1 MLIRFGGKSY
11 FVWCQEFFFQ
21 DSSPPWAY
29 RQSEKLFFSFL
40 FQKELGRRRRIWT
53 RFDGNGGP
61 ILSFHSTY
69 DWRKRRRSRTL
80 IQLSSTQGRSWGVA
94 DKKDW
99 ESNWNDVRRLNAIG
113 GAAVACV
120 RGKSIVT
127 LFQTYSIAPPA
138 TFAFR
143 FQLHLISLLLF
154 VHWYKAERSWDHFS
168 STYAS
173 MTTAWTQSV
182 RLTFC
187 CCHQSMLSD
196 RRPRKCSSLE
206 CTDPVSRLFTWNC
219 RSVSMP
225 CSLSHRSID

>member
-1 MLIRFGGKSY
+1 MEVIFSDYIKGTVKLAILSTREAVASLIDDVIASPEINKDWRLLTRFGEKSY

-21 DSSPPWAY
+21 DSSPAWAY

-120 RGKSIVT
+120 RGKNIVT
-127 LFQTYSIAPPA
+127 LSQTYSIAPPA

-143 FQLHLISLLLF
+143 FDFNFI
-154 VHWYKAERSWDHFS
+154 
-168 STYAS
+168 
-173 MTTAWTQSV
+173 
-182 RLTFC
+182 
-187 CCHQSMLSD
+187 
-196 RRPRKCSSLE
+196 SSL
-206 CTDPVSRLFTWNC
+206 C
-219 RSVSMP
+219 
-225 CSLSHRSID
+225 CSLFIDIKQSAAEIISRPPTPPWRRLELNLSA